1 MNHASASNVIERCF
15 GLLKLRWGILKSLSF
30 YLVRVHNRI
39 NIACCLLYNFI
50 RIYMSIDPI
59 EAELGEGL
67 PSNVIDDD
75 LNIVNIHPSD
85 TWVTW
90 KMELANQ
97 MFYE

>member
-1 MNHASASNVIERCF
+1 
-15 GLLKLRWGILKSLSF
+15 
-30 YLVRVHNRI
+30 
-39 NIACCLLYNFI
+39 
-50 RIYMSIDPI
+50 MSIDPI
-59 EAELGEGL
+59 EADLGEGL

-75 LNIVNIHPSD
+75 EPNIVNIHPSD